1 MGSQDQHRRPD
12 LRGAVDAALKVQQAA
27 AEEAAAPEREA
38 RDKQAAADA
47 ALYGTAGWDALTDT
61 RRRLAAAHVARQG
74 EERGPD
80 AA

>member
-12 LRGAVDAALKVQQAA
+12 LRGAVAALLKSQQAA

-47 ALYGTAGWDALTDT
+47 ALYGTAGWDALTDA
-61 RRRLAAAHVARQG
+61 RRRHAAAHTARQSEAG
-74 EERGPD
+74 GPD